1 MVFVI
6 IDSNEDIKYRK
17 KKYPYP
23 MELIEE
29 TEEKIIVDNQGVKE
43 VIDKG
48 ENIKINKIS
57 INKKLYNKI
66 K

>member
-6 IDSNEDIKYRK
+6 IDSNEDIKYRR

-23 MELIEE
+23 MELIKE
-29 TEEKIIVDNQGVKE
+29 TEEKLVVDNQGVKE
-43 VIDKG
+43 IIDKG

-57 INKKLYNKI
+57 IKKKDYNKI

>member
-6 IDSNEDIKYRK
+6 VDSKEDIKYRR

-23 MELIEE
+23 MELLEE
-29 TEEKIIVDNQGVKE
+29 KEDKIIVDNQGIKE
-43 VIDKG
+43 TINKG
-48 ENIKINKIS
+48 EGIKINKIS
-57 INKKLYNKI
+57 IKKKDYNKI